1 MEKANVVVKRGDDFQ
16 SVTTLSSGEMG
27 GIFYAHITSRME
39 PCKMKSLIYFVI
51 AAATLFFPVYAQ
63 ADTVTYTFEQPVF
76 GVGNTTPIVRG
87 PNSGPS
93 GFEATFTAAPQAGA
107 FTIFDSGQ
115 PNALITGQF
124 LSVGITSNA
133 NNTLTVTLNTAINSV
148 SVNFA
153 IQILFPS
160 PGQLVLTSAA
170 GSTSQLSALLP
181 GAGLNQGGVLTFS
194 SATPFTSFTLAAFNN
209 FGQPTRFAID
219 DLVMQTVSAE
229 PVPEPA
235 TIFLLSAGLAGA
247 VFKARRRWNL

>member
-1 MEKANVVVKRGDDFQ
+1 
-16 SVTTLSSGEMG
+16 
-27 GIFYAHITSRME
+27 
-39 PCKMKSLIYFVI
+39 MKSLIYLVV

-63 ADTVTYTFEQPVF
+63 ADTVTYNFEQPIF

-107 FTIFDSGQ
+107 FTILDFGQ
-115 PNALITGQF
+115 PNALITGQY
-124 LSVGITSNA
+124 LTVPITSNS
-133 NNTLTVTLNTAINSV
+133 NNTLTVTLNTPVTSV

-160 PGQLVLTSAA
+160 PGQLVLTSPS
-170 GSTSQLSALLP
+170 GGTSQASASID
-181 GAGLNQGGVLTFS
+181 GTLNQGGVLTFS
-194 SATPFTSFTLAAFNN
+194 TTIPFSSFTLAAFNN

-219 DLVMQTVSAE
+219 DLIMETASAE

-235 TIFLLSAGLAGA
+235 TILLLSAGLAGA
-247 VFKARRRWNL
+247 VFKVRRRSQNL